1 MTDHNEELP
10 VPEFFE
16 NDQAIGLIALI
27 DREHGNIKAELA
39 DKVDL
44 SDKVLKNLL
53 DDAIAA
59 DLIEETQIRPGD
71 HPRSDRYQLTT
82 RGKAVQSLLRGMGL
96 DDVQRDY
103 IDRKNELED
112 TVPDV
117 KGIIEAENLQKKY
130 PQQDSWI
137 RTGATENELD
147 REQLLEDAEEVT
159 QDQSDTRRPQTRD
172 SGEPSADVLNDDKA
186 DDLSPKETWGNPSE
200 EENNSN
206 EE

>member
-1 MTDHNEELP
+1 MTDHNEELS

-53 DDAIAA
+53 DEAIAT
-59 DLIEETQIRPGD
+59 DLIEETQVRPGD

-82 RGKAVQSLLRGMGL
+82 RGKDVQSLLRGMGL

-103 IDRKNELED
+103 IERKNKLED
-112 TVPDV
+112 AVPDV
-117 KGIIEAENLQKKY
+117 KGILEAENLHKKH
-130 PQQDSWI
+130 PQQDSWV
-137 RTGATENELD
+137 RTGAREDDLD
-147 REQLLEDAEEVT
+147 REQLLEDVEEVT
-159 QDQSDTRRPQTRD
+159 QDRSGTDRLQTGDSDD
-172 SGEPSADVLNDDKA
+172 PSVEVLDDDTE
-186 DDLSPKETWGNPSE
+186 DDLSPKETWGTPSE
-200 EENNSN
+200 EENNS
-206 EE
+206 EEE